1 MTGLHLPELR
11 ELSTLFGPEAG
22 ATLAQAPGGWRT
34 LSAVELDRLE
44 LLPGQQESVLALQRL
59 LRHEYPCL
67 GLGALASADAVG
79 RAYQDWF
86 GSLDHECVLAL
97 ALDGRNRLL
106 QELEVARGGLH
117 GAALTPRDVFQPVI
131 RAGASALILAHN
143 HPSGDPTPSREDL
156 VMTRAVAA
164 AGEIVGVSLLDH
176 LIFGARG
183 GGYVSLFDLGL
194 MTAPEPHRNNGVHHE
209 EGSSLPAVPA

>member
-1 MTGLHLPELR
+1 MTGLHVPELA

-22 ATLAQAPGGWRT
+22 ETLARAPGGWRT

-44 LLPGQQESVLALQRL
+44 ILPGQQESVLALQRL

-86 GSLDHECVLAL
+86 GSLDHEVVVAL
-97 ALDGRNRLL
+97 VLDGRNCLL
-106 QELEVARGGLH
+106 QELEVSRGGLH

-143 HPSGDPTPSREDL
+143 HPSGDPTPSVADV

-164 AGEIVGVSLLDH
+164 AGEIVAVPLLDH

-194 MTAPEPHRNNGVHHE
+194 MPAPEPHRNNGAHHE
-209 EGSSLPAVPA
+209 EGSSLQAVPA